1 MSKLINNLFEN
12 FIDKIKNDEKPKWKK
27 IEKTNKCSTQ
37 CLFSVEK
44 TNRIEYEIDK
54 NDGKNK

>member
-27 IEKTNKCSTQ
+27 IKTK
-37 CLFSVEK
+37 
-44 TNRIEYEIDK
+44 
-54 NDGKNK
+54 